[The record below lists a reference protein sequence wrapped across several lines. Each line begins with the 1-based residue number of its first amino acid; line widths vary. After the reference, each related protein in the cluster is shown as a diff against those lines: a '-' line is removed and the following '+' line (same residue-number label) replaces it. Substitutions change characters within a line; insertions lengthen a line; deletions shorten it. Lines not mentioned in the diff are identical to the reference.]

1 MRKDPYL
8 LLSTFPTLHFRA
20 VDGLART
27 RLDVRTD
34 APNRAVAA
42 IHFCL
47 RKSTKNGNC
56 AVPRARLRDAAAHHL
71 VLLPSGGGASGASG
85 GASGASGGVGG
96 GALSAAAAVREVE
109 RALLAERLSG
119 ALVEETPPVLAGTFP
134 ARGPREIMIST
145 AGMHQAE
152 RHATAP
158 AQPKTV
164 ASRACAVL

>member
-71 VLLPSGGGASGASG
+71 VLLPSGG